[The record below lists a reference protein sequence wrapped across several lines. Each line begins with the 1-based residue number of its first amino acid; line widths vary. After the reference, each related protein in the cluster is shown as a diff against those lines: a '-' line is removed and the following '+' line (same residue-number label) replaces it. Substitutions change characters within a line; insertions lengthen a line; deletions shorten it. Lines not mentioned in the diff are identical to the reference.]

1 MNTPHKSQKPVFEE
15 QKQVRV
21 TVPVA
26 PDVLEAFQRLAAVSG
41 MSTGKAMGEWL
52 ADTLDG
58 VSMMTELL
66 DKAKQAPR
74 LAARELHAYAQGLTG
89 LTSDLIEEIKGK
101 SAEAAPG
108 TGGKRSATVPGAA
121 SAQRMKV
128 VLEETKQRSRRT
140 LTPPVSNT
148 GGKVPKTRKKA
159 G

>member
-1 MNTPHKSQKPVFEE
+1 MNTPHKSQKPLFEE

-52 ADTLDG
+52 SDTLDG
-58 VSMMTELL
+58 VSMMTDLL
-66 DKAKQAPR
+66 DKAKQAPK
-74 LAARELHAYAQGLTG
+74 LAARELHAYAMGLTG
-89 LTSDLIEEIKGK
+89 LTSDLIEEVKESSRK
-101 SAEAAPG
+101 SRTRAEGAPLAGEAPDRVRDVVSAAK
-108 TGGKRSATVPGAA
+108 TRS
-121 SAQRMKV
+121 S
-128 VLEETKQRSRRT
+128 RT

-148 GGKVPKTRKKA
+148 GGKVPKTGKKA